1 MLVLLFFHNQFWSI
15 QVGHNFPPSVIV
27 KADSLVADYVDNGN
41 VDVINKGP
49 YSLAMFLP
57 YR

>member
-1 MLVLLFFHNQFWSI
+1 MLVLLFFHNQYWSI
-15 QVGHNFPPSVIV
+15 QVGHIFPPSVIV
-27 KADSLVADYVDNGN
+27 NSFDADYVDNGN